1 VRVVYDWTGAFDK
14 RLRAARRPHAP
25 EEPRFQFVRA
35 DYVAHEQIVCP
46 IISGLVGL
54 PRLVL
59 LYLDTGL
66 AYGKVLLSVAQD

>member
-1 VRVVYDWTGAFDK
+1 M
-14 RLRAARRPHAP
+14 LR
-25 EEPRFQFVRA
+25 EEPHFQFVRG

-54 PRLVL
+54 PRVVL

-66 AYGKVLLSVAQD
+66 AYESVLVVAQD

>member
-1 VRVVYDWTGAFDK
+1 M
-14 RLRAARRPHAP
+14 LR
-25 EEPRFQFVRA
+25 EEPHFQFVRA

-66 AYGKVLLSVAQD
+66 AHGRELFVAQD

>member
-1 VRVVYDWTGAFDK
+1 MTGWVPSTKAYERHVDHM
-14 RLRAARRPHAP
+14 LR
-25 EEPRFQFVRA
+25 EEPPFQLVRA

-54 PRLVL
+54 VL

-66 AYGKVLLSVAQD
+66 AYGKVLSVAQD

>member
-1 VRVVYDWTGAFDK
+1 M
-14 RLRAARRPHAP
+14 LREKPH
-25 EEPRFQFVRA
+25 FQFVRA

-66 AYGKVLLSVAQD
+66 AYGEVLSVAQD

>member
-1 VRVVYDWTGAFDK
+1 MIPRSCKAIGAGREFSDALTAKAGQDVRVLCDWMG
-14 RLRAARRPHAP
+14 LRR
-25 EEPRFQFVRA
+25 
-35 DYVAHEQIVCP
+35 VCP

-66 AYGKVLLSVAQD
+66 AYGKVLSVAQD

>member
-1 VRVVYDWTGAFDK
+1 MTGCVPSTKAYERHVDHM
-14 RLRAARRPHAP
+14 LR
-25 EEPRFQFVRA
+25 EEPQFEFVRA

-46 IISGLVGL
+46 MISGLVGL

-66 AYGKVLLSVAQD
+66 AHGRELFVAQD